1 MMLLRFLKPKRTSAP
16 IARQRL
22 KVLLE
27 HEHMELG
34 KPDLIASLREE
45 ILAVIHKHVAV
56 DPENV
61 RVSADRT
68 EKTSTLKVDVEIPLS
83 TLKAAAA

>member
-1 MMLLRFLKPKRTSAP
+1 MMLRFFRPRRSAP
-16 IARQRL
+16 IARERL
-22 KVLLE
+22 KVLLA

-34 KPDLIASLREE
+34 KPDLVTSLREE
-45 ILAVIHKHVAV
+45 ILAVIHKHVSV

-61 RVSADRT
+61 RVTADRT
-68 EKTSTLKVDVEIPLS
+68 EKMSTLTVDIEIPLA

>member
-1 MMLLRFLKPKRTSAP
+1 MLRFFRPRRSAP
-16 IARQRL
+16 IARERL
-22 KVLLE
+22 KVLLA

-34 KPDLIASLREE
+34 KPDLVTSLREE
-45 ILAVIHKHVAV
+45 ILAVIHKHVSV

-61 RVSADRT
+61 RVTADRT
-68 EKTSTLKVDVEIPLS
+68 EKMSTLTVDIEIPLA

>member
-1 MMLLRFLKPKRTSAP
+1 MMLRFFRPRRSAP
-16 IARQRL
+16 IARERL

-27 HEHMELG
+27 HEHAELG
-34 KPDLIASLREE
+34 KPDLVTSLREE
-45 ILAVIHKHVAV
+45 ILAVIHKQVSV
-56 DPENV
+56 EPENV

-68 EKTSTLKVDVEIPLS
+68 EKMSTWTVDIEIPLA

>member
-1 MMLLRFLKPKRTSAP
+1 MMLRFFRPRRSAP
-16 IARQRL
+16 IARERL

-27 HEHMELG
+27 HEHAELG
-34 KPDLIASLREE
+34 KPDLVQALREE
-45 ILAVIHKHVAV
+45 ILAVIHKHVSV
-56 DPENV
+56 EPGSV

-68 EKTSTLKVDVEIPLS
+68 EKMSTLTVDVEIPLA

>member
-1 MMLLRFLKPKRTSAP
+1 MMLRFFRPRRSAP

-27 HEHMELG
+27 HEHAELG
-34 KPDLIASLREE
+34 KPDLVAALREE
-45 ILAVIHKHVAV
+45 ILAVIHKHVTV
-56 DPENV
+56 EPENV

-68 EKTSTLKVDVEIPLS
+68 DKMSTLTVDIEIPLD
-83 TLKAAAA
+83 TLKKAAA